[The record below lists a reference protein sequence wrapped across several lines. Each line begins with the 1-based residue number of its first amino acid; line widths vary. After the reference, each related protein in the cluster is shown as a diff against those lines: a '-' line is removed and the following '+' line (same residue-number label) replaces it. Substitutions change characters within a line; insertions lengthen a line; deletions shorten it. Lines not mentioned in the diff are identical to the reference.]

1 MNQNAVNQANM
12 NVSLNSVQADDLANI
27 AESATIAFAAG
38 TQYVCGITITILN
51 AYGVAIKKPVD
62 IVVFRST
69 NADGTTIVDSSTTGL
84 AVVTGELMATLKAK
98 AILMVRTAAT
108 GIITMTDTDTSPAL
122 DYIGVVLPNGKI
134 VMSRVLAATD
144 FGS

>member
-1 MNQNAVNQANM
+1 MNQAAVDRANM
-12 NVSLNSVQADDLANI
+12 AVSLNSVQANDLAHI

-38 TQYVCGITITILN
+38 TANVCNITITILN

-69 NADGTTIVDSSTTGL
+69 NADGTTIVDSSSTGL

-108 GIITMTDTDTSPAL
+108 GIITMTDTDTSPAE

-134 VMSRVLAATD
+134 ITKKLAATD